1 MRRMRLSTL
10 QHPSN
15 SILID
20 HFRTTGCVGDLL
32 CPILS
37 GIASLESF
45 IYASYL
51 VFSLSAALPVDSSA
65 SFAESVIVLL
75 DRRSLSPVRALLEE
89 YEFASGVDFALKI
102 FIHSDRNWR
111 SPALS
116 GTKCAGAFL
125 SYARYFPSGPHF
137 PYFWHKGLLGLMA
150 STLRTFGCS
159 LRFLTLLLPV
169 HGTNQATHAMGC
181 EGDKDHCVEQI
192 RF

>member
-1 MRRMRLSTL
+1 MSAICFAPSFLELLRWRVSFMPVISSSRYL
-10 QHPSN
+10 QLFLW
-15 SILID
+15 ILP
-20 HFRTTGCVGDLL
+20 LL
-32 CPILS
+32 
-37 GIASLESF
+37 
-45 IYASYL
+45 
-51 VFSLSAALPVDSSA
+51 SLSLSS
-65 SFAESVIVLL
+65 SL

-116 GTKCAGAFL
+116 GTKCAGALL
-125 SYARYFPSGPHF
+125 SYARCFPSGPHF
-137 PYFWHKGLLGLMA
+137 PYFGHKGLLGLMA